1 MRLTH
6 CLKCEDDHHVPG
18 LHGWDEDGKQRV
30 TQEELVHSGYLSA
43 ASIVLEHTLN
53 TADHVVDILSLLE
66 EAHLLGESKLA
77 NNIKS
82 IELEPFAEIDRFVL
96 VDKCGETR
104 HEQLDARINSW
115 LHLEQLPQTVGSSHF
130 LLLFIVI
137 LLIERR
143 EQVGLRSL
151 LP

>member
-1 MRLTH
+1 M
-6 CLKCEDDHHVPG
+6 
-18 LHGWDEDGKQRV
+18 
-30 TQEELVHSGYLSA
+30 HSGYLAA

-66 EAHLLGESKLA
+66 EAHLLGESNLA
-77 NNIKS
+77 NDIKG
-82 IELEPFAEIDRFVL
+82 IELEPLAEIDRFAL
-96 VDKCGETR
+96 IDKCRETR
-104 HEQLDARINSW
+104 HEQPDARINSW

-143 EQVGLRSL
+143 EKVGLRSL